1 MTNKQWGQFKLL
13 VRVTV
18 YPLMIFGV
26 LWLFVLAAKVGLKED
41 EDRLDE
47 SRETTSRFRDSR
59 IESIGRL
66 WDEAQE

>member
-47 SRETTSRFRDSR
+47 SRETTSRFNASR
-59 IESIGRL
+59 IESIERL

>member
-1 MTNKQWGQFKLL
+1 MTDKQWGQFKLL

-18 YPLMIFGV
+18 YPLIIFGV
-26 LWLFVLAAKVGLKED
+26 LWLFAQVVKVGLKED

-47 SRETTSRFRDSR
+47 SRETTSRFNASR